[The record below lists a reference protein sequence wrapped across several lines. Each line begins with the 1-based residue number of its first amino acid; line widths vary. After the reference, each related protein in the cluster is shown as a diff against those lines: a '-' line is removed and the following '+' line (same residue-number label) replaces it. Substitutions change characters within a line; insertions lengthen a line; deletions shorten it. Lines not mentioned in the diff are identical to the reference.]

1 MSTTTTRLSVKKPPW
16 LKVPFPGGE
25 RYSWIK
31 IRSANLNLNT
41 VCEEAKCPNIGEC
54 WNGGTATF
62 MLMGDTC
69 TRGCRFCSVNS
80 AKNPGPLDTQEPKK
94 LAETVKNMDLR
105 YVVLTT
111 VDRDDLPDQG
121 ASHIA
126 RCIRSTQRACPE
138 MLIEMLMPDFQG
150 NTKLVQ
156 QVINARPAVLAH
168 NLETVRRLTPKVR
181 DSRAGYDQSL
191 DVLRYLKQHCPEG
204 YTKSSL
210 MLGVGERRAETL
222 QAMEDLRDVGV
233 DFLTIGQYLQPTKK
247 HLKVE
252 NFVHPD
258 EFNELAR
265 LGDKM
270 GFEYVA
276 SGPLV
281 RSSYKAAEFYI
292 ERKIRGNA

>member
-1 MSTTTTRLSVKKPPW
+1 MSATTTRLSPKKPPW

-25 RYSWIK
+25 SYSWIK
-31 IRSANLNLNT
+31 KRAANLNLST
-41 VCEEAKCPNIGEC
+41 VCEEANCPNIGEC

-69 TRGCRFCSVNS
+69 TRGCRFCSVKS
-80 AKNPGPLDTQEPKK
+80 AKNPGALDPEEPKK
-94 LAETVKNMDLR
+94 LAETVKNLALK

-150 NTKLVQ
+150 KIELVQ

-168 NLETVRRLTPKVR
+168 NLETVRSLTDRVR
-181 DSRAGYDQSL
+181 DSCASYDQSL
-191 DVLRYLKQHCPEG
+191 DVLRYLKQQCPDG

-210 MLGVGERRAETL
+210 MLGVGESRTETM
-222 QAMEDLRDVGV
+222 QAMKDLRDVGV
-233 DFLTIGQYLQPTKK
+233 DFLTIGQYLQPSKK

-252 NFVHPD
+252 KFMHPD
-258 EFNELAR
+258 EFDELA
-265 LGDKM
+265 LQGDKM

>member
-1 MSTTTTRLSVKKPPW
+1 KKPPW

-31 IRSANLNLNT
+31 KRAANLNLST
-41 VCEEAKCPNIGEC
+41 VCEEANCPNIGEC

-69 TRGCRFCSVNS
+69 TRGCRFCSVKS
-80 AKNPGPLDTQEPKK
+80 AKNPEVLDAKEPKK
-94 LAETVKNMDLR
+94 LAETVKNLALK

-150 NTKLVQ
+150 KIELVQ

-168 NLETVRRLTPKVR
+168 NLETVRSLTDRVR
-181 DSRAGYDQSL
+181 DSRASYDQSL
-191 DVLRYLKQHCPEG
+191 DVLRYLKQQCPDG

-210 MLGVGERRAETL
+210 MLGVGESRTETM
-222 QAMEDLRDVGV
+222 QAMKDLRDVGV
-233 DFLTIGQYLQPTKK
+233 DFLTIGQYLQPSKK

-252 NFVHPD
+252 KFMHPD
-258 EFNELAR
+258 EFDELA
-265 LGDKM
+265 LQGDKM

-292 ERKIRGNA
+292 ERKIRVNA